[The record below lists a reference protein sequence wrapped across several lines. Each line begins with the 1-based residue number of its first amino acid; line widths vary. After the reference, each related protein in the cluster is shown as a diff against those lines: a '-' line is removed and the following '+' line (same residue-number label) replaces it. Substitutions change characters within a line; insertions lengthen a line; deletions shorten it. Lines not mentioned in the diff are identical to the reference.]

1 MPRRFFLRLGATAGL
16 VLGLTGTT
24 LLAPA
29 PAAAADYT
37 YTVQPGDTLD
47 AIARRAGATWPAL
60 WRLNPA
66 LADPNRLRPGMT
78 LRLPAAPAAPG
89 EPGPVVRPGMARPP
103 AGERYRVRPG
113 ESLGLIAR
121 RHGLTWAE
129 LWLLNPHITEPA
141 RLRPGALLRLPAWP
155 APGERPASVTAYGPT
170 GRRTASGKVP
180 ARGMAAS
187 NTLPFGTRVRLSNG
201 LTVVIEDRIGCCSDL
216 DLFMPTVA
224 EARRFGRQHLR
235 IAW

>member
-1 MPRRFFLRLGATAGL
+1 MISRRFFLRLGAAAGV
-16 VLGLTGTT
+16 VLGLTGMT
-24 LLAPA
+24 LPA
-29 PAAAADYT
+29 PPAVAAAS

-47 AIARRAGATWPAL
+47 AIARRAGTTWPAL
-60 WRLNPA
+60 WRLNPG
-66 LADPNRLRPGMT
+66 LTDPNRLHPGMI
-78 LRLPAAPAAPG
+78 LQVPAGSAAPG
-89 EPGPVVRPGMARPP
+89 APGPVVQPGMARPP
-103 AGERYRVRPG
+103 AGDRYVVRPG

-129 LWLLNPHITEPA
+129 LWLLNPHLTEPH
-141 RLRPGALLRLPAWP
+141 RVRPGTILRLPAWP
-155 APGERPASVTAYGPT
+155 ATGELLASVTAYGPT
-170 GRRTASGKVP
+170 GRRTASGKLP
-180 ARGMAAS
+180 ERGMAAS

-224 EARRFGRQHLR
+224 EARRFGRQRLR